1 MSEIRTACN
10 KDIYDIYTEKAV
22 SRIQVFIFSK
32 PLSENCFFLF
42 LSYLLQSA
50 SFISFVILRCLLKIS
65 SLHLFRSIERA
76 LFVTANQ
83 TTYQLL
89 SSEYDDTKA
98 NC

>member
-42 LSYLLQSA
+42 LSYLLQ
-50 SFISFVILRCLLKIS
+50 
-65 SLHLFRSIERA
+65 LFRSIERA